1 MTRQEQEEAEKAAYE
16 AHMQALYDEQRS
28 VQELTEEVARLRY
41 EVERLTVENVREL
54 ARKPDTL
61 TYATW
66 REMIDRAVPVV
77 EASRLAE
84 RAAVVAWLRAEME
97 DGSTGVRGTLG
108 FAADAIERGEH
119 HREGVLP

>member
-66 REMIDRAVPVV
+66 REMIDLSVPVV

-84 RAAVVAWLRAEME
+84 RAAVVAWLRAN
-97 DGSTGVRGTLG
+97 GSDTSLGVHGWTMRSL
-108 FAADAIERGEH
+108 ADEIERGEH
-119 HREGVLP
+119 RREEK